1 MTKSVPTNQKETA
14 MTERAIDRRDL
25 LTAGAMLTAGA
36 ALLGSTGAAV
46 QGAVAQGGG
55 TAFAPQPLPLPFDP
69 KTITGLSEKL
79 LVSHHDN
86 NYVGAV
92 KRLGSI
98 GSQLATIDPATAPN
112 FTLNGL
118 KREELIAWNSMIL
131 HEIYFAG
138 LGAPTRPGRT
148 LASAIERDFG
158 SEARWRAEFTGMGKA
173 LGGGSGW
180 VVLTYSHRDNRLVN
194 QWAADHTMALAG
206 ATPILV
212 LDMYEHAYAIDFGAK
227 AAAYVDAF
235 MGAVNWT
242 SADSSFAKASVT

>member
-1 MTKSVPTNQKETA
+1 
-14 MTERAIDRRDL
+14 MTEPMIDRRSL
-25 LTAGAMLTAGA
+25 LAAGAIMT
-36 ALLGSTGAAV
+36 V
-46 QGAVAQGGG
+46 GAVALAPA
-55 TAFAPQPLPLPFDP
+55 TANAAATAAPSPATSGFAPQPLPLPFDP
-69 KTITGLSEKL
+69 KAITGLSEKL

-92 KRLGSI
+92 KRLGTI
-98 GSQLATIDPATAPN
+98 EGQLATLDPATAPN

-138 LGAPTRPGRT
+138 IGAPTRPGGA
-148 LASAIERDFG
+148 LASAIEHDFG
-158 SEARWRAEFTGMGKA
+158 SEARWRAEFTAMGKA

-180 VVLTYSHRDNRLVN
+180 VVLTYSSRDKRLVN
-194 QWAADHTMALAG
+194 QWAADHTMVLAG

-212 LDMYEHAYAIDFGAK
+212 LDMYEHAYAIDYGAK

-235 MGAVNWT
+235 MGTVNW
-242 SADSSFAKASVT
+242 SHADAAFAHAAGSR